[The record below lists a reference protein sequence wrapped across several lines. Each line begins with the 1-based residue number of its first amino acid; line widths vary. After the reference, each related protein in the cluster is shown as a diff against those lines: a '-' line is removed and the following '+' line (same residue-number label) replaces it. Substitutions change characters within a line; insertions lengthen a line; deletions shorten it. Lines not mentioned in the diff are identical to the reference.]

1 MSNFSLNFY
10 HHDDDGLSSSSMVLP
25 LRRWIALVSDCV
37 CGAITGGLEGNFM
50 VVKIHDGRKFHG
62 GQDPCFGNLG

>member
-1 MSNFSLNFY
+1 
-10 HHDDDGLSSSSMVLP
+10 MVLP

-37 CGAITGGLEGNFM
+37 CGAKTGGLEGNFM

-62 GQDPCFGNLG
+62 GQDPFFGNLGYHFSGATPTYMGRYLDSE